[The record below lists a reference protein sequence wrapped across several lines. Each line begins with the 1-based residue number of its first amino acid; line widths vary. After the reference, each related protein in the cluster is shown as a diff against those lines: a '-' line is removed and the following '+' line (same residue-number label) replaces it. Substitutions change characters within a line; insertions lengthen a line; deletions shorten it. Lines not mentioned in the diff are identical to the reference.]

1 MFDAISRSLSE
12 LLADVDD
19 GRLQLPDFQR
29 GWVWDD
35 DHIKSVIGSVAKSFP
50 IGAIMLLET
59 GNEEIRFNP
68 KPVEGVNTIN
78 NRPELLLLDGQ
89 QRITSL
95 YQTVVTKNPVN
106 TKNSKDQ
113 PIKRWYYID
122 MSKALNPGEDL
133 EEAIFSVKEDK
144 IITSNIGR
152 DIVLDLSNREKEYEK
167 LMFPVNMM
175 RNSDFCD
182 WRLGFS
188 DYWHRN
194 PEKYAEQTLFCN
206 EFERKVILPF
216 NSYHLPVIKLRR
228 TNTKEAICQV
238 FEKVNTGGVALTAFE
253 LLTATYASENF
264 DLKKDWEKNYRQ
276 LREHKS
282 LTNVCN
288 TDLIQSITLYSTYR
302 RRIEAISTENLPP
315 VSAKRKEML
324 NLPLSEYLA
333 RRDNIVAGYVK
344 ASKILLENH
353 IFNARDLPYSTQ
365 LIPMA
370 AILADLKEEIDNV
383 GKKKKLMR
391 WFWCGV
397 LGELYGASNDTR
409 YALDITQVIDWIRD
423 CAGEPRTILD
433 ANFSPSRFYT
443 LRTRNSAAY
452 KGIYALLMEEQT
464 KDWLSATKIDLS
476 SYFAESIDIHHIF
489 PVAWCEKNGINK
501 NEYNSIIN
509 KTPLSG
515 RTNRIVGGEAPSK
528 YLERVKKHAGV
539 EDEEFETIIRSHAID
554 PTFLY
559 RDDFRAFF
567 ADRKERIL
575 RRIESAMGKEISR
588 METADQEI
596 FNEEG
601 DEEES

>member
-133 EEAIFSVKEDK
+133 EEAIFSVKEGK

-489 PVAWCEKNGINK
+489 PVAWCEKNGINE

-554 PTFLY
+554 PTYLY

-588 METADQEI
+588 TETADHET
-596 FNEEG
+596 FTEEG

>member
-35 DHIKSVIGSVAKSFP
+35 DHIKSVVGSVAKSFP

-68 KPVEGVNTIN
+68 KPVEGVNTSN

-95 YQTVVTKNPVN
+95 YQTVVTKSPVN
-106 TKNSKDQ
+106 TKNAKDQ

-133 EEAIFSVKEDK
+133 EDAIFSVKEDK

-152 DIVLDLSNREKEYEK
+152 DIVLDLSSREKEYEN

-264 DLKKDWEKNYRQ
+264 DLKKDWEKNFRQ

-324 NLPLSEYLA
+324 NLPLSEYLE
-333 RRDNIVAGYVK
+333 RRDNIVAGYIK

-370 AILADLKEEIDNV
+370 AILAELKEEIDNV

-409 YALDITQVIDWIRD
+409 YALDIAQVVDWIRD
-423 CAGEPRTILD
+423 CAGEPRTVLD
-433 ANFSPSRFYT
+433 ANFAPSRFYT

-464 KDWLSATKIDLS
+464 KDWLSATKIDFS

-501 NEYNSIIN
+501 NEFNSIIN

-539 EDEEFETIIRSHAID
+539 EDKEFETIIRSHAID
-554 PTFLY
+554 PAHLY

-588 METADQEI
+588 TETAELET
-596 FNEEG
+596 FTEEG

>member
-238 FEKVNTGGVALTAFE
+238 FEKVNTG
-253 LLTATYASENF
+253 
-264 DLKKDWEKNYRQ
+264 
-276 LREHKS
+276 
-282 LTNVCN
+282 
-288 TDLIQSITLYSTYR
+288 
-302 RRIEAISTENLPP
+302 
-315 VSAKRKEML
+315 
-324 NLPLSEYLA
+324 
-333 RRDNIVAGYVK
+333 
-344 ASKILLENH
+344 
-353 IFNARDLPYSTQ
+353 
-365 LIPMA
+365 
-370 AILADLKEEIDNV
+370 
-383 GKKKKLMR
+383 
-391 WFWCGV
+391 
-397 LGELYGASNDTR
+397 
-409 YALDITQVIDWIRD
+409 
-423 CAGEPRTILD
+423 
-433 ANFSPSRFYT
+433 
-443 LRTRNSAAY
+443 
-452 KGIYALLMEEQT
+452 
-464 KDWLSATKIDLS
+464 
-476 SYFAESIDIHHIF
+476 
-489 PVAWCEKNGINK
+489 
-501 NEYNSIIN
+501 
-509 KTPLSG
+509 
-515 RTNRIVGGEAPSK
+515 
-528 YLERVKKHAGV
+528 
-539 EDEEFETIIRSHAID
+539 
-554 PTFLY
+554 
-559 RDDFRAFF
+559 
-567 ADRKERIL
+567 
-575 RRIESAMGKEISR
+575 
-588 METADQEI
+588 
-596 FNEEG
+596 
-601 DEEES
+601 